1 MTFLTWRTLA
11 CLWLMLVPLVG
22 LAGDPEDP
30 ILFESSAP
38 GVAGG
43 GLAVSANNF
52 PGHTFR
58 LTERAHIS
66 AVGAQLQ
73 SFSAIS
79 VFAGLY
85 RIGTPVSPADV
96 VNDSNLV
103 AVTLLDVPAGASPS
117 EVSGAMD
124 VDLEPGWYALMIGQG
139 RHGAPSSGLAVTV
152 VPTGNPK
159 PPQSWGPY
167 SVNTTTGNLVLQQT
181 SARLFVRGQ
190 LLPPETP
197 PAGQFVLETARPA
210 AWWGAGTFNLNGN
223 LFLGQRF
230 TLNRYTRIDRVNTWL
245 YWPSEPIFVAI
256 FPLAGPNSFPPLPTH
271 PNFENLALGS
281 ALTTTG
287 PYPEDYAAD
296 FGGLTLA
303 PGNYAVVFGKGKFG
317 ATGEG
322 GMITVSDQIVT
333 PGSLFMDLA
342 QSPGWFQQTSYSL
355 SIRLTGIEPD
365 LVAEGASIDFG
376 GVPVGA
382 VATREVTLL
391 NLRES
396 DALTIGAL
404 QLGGAAAA
412 RYTLV
417 DADAC
422 AVIPADGE
430 CTFTLEYRPVAVGID
445 DATVEVSSDGAPDP
459 YFVPVTGS
467 GLASAVV
474 TPLTAANGS
483 IEPDDPQIVAL
494 GTSLQFSLNP
504 DPGYHIEDVAGT
516 CDGTLAGQTFTTDPI
531 TADCTLQ
538 PQFVLN
544 PATTLSVLAGTSQ
557 SAQVATLFGTALVV
571 QATNDTGLAV
581 PGTSIWFTAPLAG
594 ASASVGSLAI
604 TDGEGEADVL
614 ASANTIAGSY
624 QVEARIIGNSTPAVF
639 DLVNLAGP
647 AQQIQ
652 LSAGDEQTALVGNA
666 FPLPLGVRISD
677 EYANPVSGIEVSFDA
692 PDSGASATLT
702 AGTVTSGSNGIAA
715 VGASANAIVGSY
727 TVNASANGLGTV
739 PLALTNRAPV
749 LALSVAIEDGINYVR
764 YGETIDYLVTI
775 DNAGSDAAI
784 GVSLQVPLPA
794 QLDSDATLW
803 TCLDPDSGCVEEGVG
818 PLQDADVLVAAG
830 ASVRWLLSA
839 PVRVDA
845 AGDSVD
851 LQAISDATY
860 HPSVSTSDQN
870 LLVLFRDG
878 FDTLVPG
885 VVIPASVNAAGDAGG
900 SGR

>member
-1 MTFLTWRTLA
+1 MTSLTWRTLA
-11 CLWLMLVPLVG
+11 CLWLLLVPVVG
-22 LAGDPEDP
+22 LAGEPEDP

-43 GLAVSANNF
+43 GLGVSANYF

-66 AVGAQLQ
+66 AVGAQLK
-73 SFSAIS
+73 SFTATS

-103 AVTLLDVPAGASPS
+103 AVTLLDVPAGGSVS

-139 RHGAPSSGLAVTV
+139 RHGATATGLAVTL

-181 SARLFVRGQ
+181 STRLFVRGQ
-190 LLPPETP
+190 LLPPEPP

-210 AWWGAGTFNLNGN
+210 AWWGSGTFNLNGN
-223 LFLGQRF
+223 IFLGQRF

-245 YWPSEPIFVAI
+245 YLPSEPIFVAI
-256 FPLAGPNSFPPLPTH
+256 FPLAGPNLFPPLPTN
-271 PNFENLALGS
+271 PNFEDLALGS

-287 PYPEDYAAD
+287 PHPEDYAAD

-303 PGNYAVVFGKGKFG
+303 PGSYAVVFGKGKFG

-322 GMITVSDQIVT
+322 GVITVSDEIVT

-355 SIRLTGIEPD
+355 SVRLTGIEPD
-365 LVAEGASIDFG
+365 LVAESAAIDFG
-376 GVPVGA
+376 GVPIGA

-391 NLRES
+391 NLREEG
-396 DALTIGAL
+396 ALTISAL
-404 QLGGAAAA
+404 QLAGAAAA

-430 CTFTLEYRPVAVGID
+430 CTFTVEYRPVAVGID

-459 YFVPVTGS
+459 YLVPVTGS

-474 TPLTAANGS
+474 TPLSAANGS
-483 IEPDDPQIVAL
+483 IEPAEPQIVAL
-494 GTSLQFSLNP
+494 GTSLEFSLVA
-504 DPGYHIEDVAGT
+504 DPGYHAEDVAGT
-516 CDGTLAGQTFTTDPI
+516 CDGTLAGQTYTIDPVTTDCSLEPVF
-531 TADCTLQ
+531 A
-538 PQFVLN
+538 LN
-544 PATTLSVLAGTSQ
+544 PATTLSVLAGTPQ
-557 SAQVATLFGTALVV
+557 STEVASAFGNALVV
-571 QATNDTGLAV
+571 QATNEAGLAV
-581 PGTSIWFTAPLAG
+581 PGTSVLFNAPLTG
-594 ASASVGSLAI
+594 ASASVPTSAI
-604 TDGEGEADVL
+604 ADSEGQVEVA
-614 ASANTIAGSY
+614 AIANTIAGSY
-624 QVEARIIGNSTPAVF
+624 QVTASVAGITTPAVF
-639 DLVNLAGP
+639 ELINLAGP

-652 LSAGDEQTALVGNA
+652 LSTGDEQIALVGNA

-677 EYANPVSGIEVSFDA
+677 EYSNPVNGVEVSFDA

-702 AGTVTSGSNGIAA
+702 AGTATSGSNGIAA

-727 TVNASANGLGTV
+727 QVTATASGLGSV
-739 PLALTNRAPV
+739 PFALTNRAPV
-749 LALSVAIEDGINYVR
+749 LALSVAIEDGIDYVR

-775 DNAGSDAAI
+775 ANAGSDAAI
-784 GVSLQVPLPA
+784 GVSLQVPLPP
-794 QLDSDATLW
+794 QLDADATLW
-803 TCLDPDSGCVEEGVG
+803 TCLDLDSGCIEEGSG
-818 PLQDADVLVAAG
+818 ALQDADVLVGAG

-839 PVRVDA
+839 PVRADA
-845 AGDSVD
+845 PGDGVD
-851 LQAISDATY
+851 LQATSDATY

-870 LLVLFRDG
+870 WLVLFRDG
-878 FDTLVPG
+878 FESLVPG
-885 VVIPASVNAAGDAGG
+885 AVNGTDTGTDEDAGIAGD
-900 SGR
+900 